1 MNYYRIYG
9 REKGKGRFKAID
21 LESGAFVGNLIYAT
35 YFLDKTDAEK
45 CLSDLIAQ
53 NEGFEFKLVI
63 TKD

>member
-9 REKGKGRFKAID
+9 REKGNGRFKAID
-21 LESGAFVGNLIYAT
+21 LESGTFVGNLIYAT
-35 YFLDKTDAEK
+35 YFLDKTAAEK

-53 NEGFEFKLVI
+53 NEGFEFKIVA